1 MLFTTKVTVA
11 AADGALVTLSLLQL
25 LLLELFELLFEL
37 VLTSSQFLLLSEIC

>member
-11 AADGALVTLSLLQL
+11 AVDGALVILSLLQL

-37 VLTSSQFLLLSEIC
+37 VLTSSQFPLLSEIC